1 MPPGRGRL
9 VHAED
14 DRDVLAGGRGGDD
27 HLLRATVDVR
37 LDAGRVGEDAG
48 GLDAHARAH
57 LAPRQGGPT
66 RPGITE
72 RRRRCPP

>member
-1 MPPGRGRL
+1 MCRRVVGAL

-14 DRDVLAGGRGGDD
+14 DSDVLAGGRGGDD

-48 GLDAHARAH
+48 GLDAHAH

-66 RPGITE
+66 WPDQAHI
-72 RRRRCPP
+72 